1 MIIDPT
7 RVTNVNTDFEKI
19 DNRIEKIT
27 SDMISYLIERYS
39 DILGKSVEVNNKEA
53 IEKIVRERIT
63 RDYNYSNIDVEEL
76 INRVLDRV
84 FGYSILQKYID
95 EPDISD
101 IRVVKWNVIHVMRN
115 GKWEHIDESF
125 SSEVEFYNFV
135 RYCVLKN
142 HGRIT
147 YENPIVV
154 VSDREN
160 HLRIE
165 AGISPVNVLSPSLV
179 IRIHRPGIMT
189 SLSELYLKK
198 SMMNKDIYDFLV
210 KASKAGLNIII
221 AGKGGSGKTTLL
233 RGIINEIPEDISITS
248 NEETAEIFSTHKN
261 IIQREITKNR
271 ERKNIQ
277 LEDLTRQ
284 ALVMSNDA
292 IVVGELKGGEAM
304 YFFDAISTGHRGY
317 ATVHADSA
325 GLVIDRLV
333 NLMKRNQMAYQY
345 GNNYLKDLLAQ
356 SVDLII
362 YMRYFKIQEVCE
374 VIYENEEIRY
384 NKLFEFDIESLED
397 GKAVGQF
404 KRINEYTSKIKYK
417 MDLYQ

>member
-7 RVTNVNTDFEKI
+7 RATNIKAEFEKI
-19 DNRIEKIT
+19 ENRIEKIT
-27 SDMISYLIERYS
+27 DDMISYLIERYS

-53 IEKIVRERIT
+53 IERIVRERLT
-63 RDYNYSNIDVEEL
+63 KDYNYSNIDLEEL
-76 INRVLDRV
+76 IIRVLDRV

-95 EPDISD
+95 DFSISD
-101 IRVVKWNVIHVMRN
+101 IRVIQWNIIYVMRN
-115 GKWEHIDESF
+115 GKWERIDESF

-147 YENPIVV
+147 YENPVVV

-165 AGISPVNVLSPSLV
+165 AGISPVNVISPSLV

-189 SLSELYLKK
+189 NLKELYLEKL
-198 SMMNKDIYDFLV
+198 MMDKEIYEFLV
-210 KASKAGLNIII
+210 KAAKAGLNIII

-233 RGIINEIPEDISITS
+233 RGIINEIPEDVAITS
-248 NEETAEIFSTHKN
+248 NEETAEIFSSHQN
-261 IIQREITKNR
+261 MIQREITKNR
-271 ERKNIQ
+271 DRKNIQ

-284 ALVMSNDA
+284 SLVMSNDA

-356 SVDLII
+356 SVDIVV
-362 YMRYFKIQEVCE
+362 YMRYFKVQEICE
-374 VIYENEEIRY
+374 VVYENEEIQY
-384 NKLFEFDIESLED
+384 NKLFEFEIERLED
-397 GKAVGQF
+397 GKAIGEF
-404 KRINEYTSKIKYK
+404 KKVNNYSSQIKQKIE
-417 MDLYQ
+417 LFQ